1 MTAPLNAWPVPDG
14 FVIVPREP
22 TPAMLDH
29 PTVTRHLFN
38 RWQTMLVWDAML
50 AAAPAPPVQSPRT
63 QDSVDFEYCSGR
75 VIPREVKP

>member
-1 MTAPLNAWPVPDG
+1 MTAPPNAWPVPDG

-29 PTVTRHLFN
+29 PTVMRHLFN

-50 AAAPAPPVQSPRT
+50 ASAPAPPVPQAKDVPPAPPGFLYDTGER
-63 QDSVDFEYCSGR
+63 
-75 VIPREVKP
+75 I